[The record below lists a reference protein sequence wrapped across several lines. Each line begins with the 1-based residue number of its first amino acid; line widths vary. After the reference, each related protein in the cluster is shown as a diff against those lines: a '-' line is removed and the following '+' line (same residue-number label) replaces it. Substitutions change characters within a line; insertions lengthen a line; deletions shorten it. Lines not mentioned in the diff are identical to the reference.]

1 MLVALLS
8 GQRCQTIHALTISGM
23 KLTTDNVIFVI
34 NKLLKTSKPG
44 KHYGSLQ
51 LKTFTL
57 DKDLCVKTC
66 IEEYVKR
73 TEPLRSNFDSLWLS
87 STKPYEP
94 VSKDTLSRW
103 IKNVLTDAGIDTTQ

>member
-8 GQRCQTIHALTISGM
+8 GQRCQTIYALTISGM

-51 LKTFTL
+51 FKTFTL

-73 TEPLRSNFDSLWLS
+73 TEPQRSNFDSL
-87 STKPYEP
+87 
-94 VSKDTLSRW
+94 
-103 IKNVLTDAGIDTTQ
+103 